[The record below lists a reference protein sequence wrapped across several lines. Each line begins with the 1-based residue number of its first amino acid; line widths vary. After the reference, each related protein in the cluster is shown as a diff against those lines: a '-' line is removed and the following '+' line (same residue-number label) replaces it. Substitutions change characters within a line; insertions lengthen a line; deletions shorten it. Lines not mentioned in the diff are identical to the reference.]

1 MTPTDDG
8 TMANAYDMQV
18 LIYRCSHDS
27 EVKYHDPYRD
37 RCRLAVMGSYNNSD
51 KGDGHT
57 KAIESIFYCQ
67 VS

>member
-1 MTPTDDG
+1 MEETAMTPTDDG

-37 RCRLAVMGSYNNSD
+37 RRRLAVMGSYNNSD
-51 KGDGHT
+51 KGMMAT
-57 KAIESIFYCQ
+57 TSL
-67 VS
+67 S